1 LPSQVE
7 IEGLQRCGDQF
18 AMVADQGLRCPPS
31 GPVYA
36 PTEEIR
42 IETAMLSISSPGVYC
57 GDHAAARRLA
67 RRHSGD
73 QLADDRA
80 IGRAYLDYIAAGLAA
95 ELPCHIQML
104 TVLAEGQATASCW
117 LCTAGCCDDDL
128 VSVGIDN

>member
-42 IETAMLSISSPGVYC
+42 IETAMLSISNI
-57 GDHAAARRLA
+57 
-67 RRHSGD
+67 
-73 QLADDRA
+73 RA
-80 IGRAYLDYIAAGLAA
+80 ISRML
-95 ELPCHIQML
+95 LPCRLKTRIS
-104 TVLAEGQATASCW
+104 TASSA
-117 LCTAGCCDDDL
+117 TNMRSSAMEYPT
-128 VSVGIDN
+128 SGIVW